1 LQTRERIVKSAKK
14 LFNIDGYKNTSLKKI
29 IDETGVQKGGIYYYF
44 SDKEA
49 IGFEVIK
56 KAEEDFIKFL
66 NQSSIGETA
75 AEKIVGQFAAILNY
89 HKQTQCRFGCI
100 FGNIALEMANG
111 SEKIRKAI
119 EVVFIK
125 WEKLVKNLLEE
136 AAKEGDLN
144 NGLEWE
150 TERLS
155 KTIVASV
162 EGGIMLS
169 KTGRNYHHLEIVL
182 NSIISLIFKK
192 GEIYGK
198 NSIR

>member
-1 LQTRERIVKSAKK
+1 MQTRERIVKSAKK
-14 LFNIDGYKNTSLKKI
+14 LFNLDGYKNTSLKKI

-125 WEKLVKNLLEE
+125 WEKLVENLLEE

-144 NGLEWE
+144 NGLEGE

-155 KTIVASV
+155 KTIVAAV

-169 KTGRNYHHLEIVL
+169 KTGRDYHHLEIVL